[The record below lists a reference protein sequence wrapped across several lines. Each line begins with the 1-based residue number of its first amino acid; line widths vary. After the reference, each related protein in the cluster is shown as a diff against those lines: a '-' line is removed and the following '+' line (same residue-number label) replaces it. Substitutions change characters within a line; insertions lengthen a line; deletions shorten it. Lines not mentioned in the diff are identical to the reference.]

1 MLFLSTSFQRN
12 TNQFRDKQILKKRHH
27 LISNVCCT
35 TTTRDERNQK
45 LQLQENNA
53 LWAGI
58 SRCKIITSKLIIS
71 IVNRVTFLTPPF
83 SNAFYWRRVEH
94 LGTKSF
100 SDLLLREVGSEQVCR
115 IGQRS
120 SLTNTLTKEIVHDGI
135 RGKTL
140 NLPSSTKRGSF
151 SRIRRAGADPRQ
163 GRTHTLYLPNNLE
176 IKPRLVAQ
184 RSSMHFNR

>member
-1 MLFLSTSFQRN
+1 MQ
-12 TNQFRDKQILKKRHH
+12 LKR
-27 LISNVCCT
+27 S
-35 TTTRDERNQK
+35 
-45 LQLQENNA
+45 A
-53 LWAGI
+53 
-58 SRCKIITSKLIIS
+58 IITSKLIIS

-184 RSSMHFNR
+184 RSSMHFNRWKFSFFEIEHEQKSFPTNYSFWVHLKDKLIFCFEWKRNIKI